1 MSAGPVSCGTHSAAI
16 MVCWEDAK
24 AVFVAIDE
32 HETGWMA
39 QADLG
44 AALQRY
50 WPAAGASSCRAT
62 LTLSQ
67 LTRTRWCWLHS
78 AGVDCSATE
87 VETCLAKL
95 EATQEEAGFLSV
107 DEFCQLCC
115 DWNPASAGHP
125 SEAAGADAAGA
136 DAAGETASTAQPT
149 AREAE
154 LLAALDAARA
164 ENAGLRRRLELG
176 GGTAPAPAARAGAA
190 GGIYDPSWT
199 ALVRPLYDEVRHL
212 RPSRPVGLL

>member
-1 MSAGPVSCGTHSAAI
+1 MDGAGRPGCCAAT
-16 MVCWEDAK
+16 VLARR
-24 AVFVAIDE
+24 
-32 HETGWMA
+32 
-39 QADLG
+39 Q
-44 AALQRY
+44 QP
-50 WPAAGASSCRAT
+50 PAAASSCRAT

-67 LTRTRWCWLHS
+67 LTLTRWCWLHS
-78 AGVDCSATE
+78 AGVDCSAAE

-125 SEAAGADAAGA
+125 SEAAGADAAGADAAGA